1 MRSHL
6 TLYCP
11 KSLRRLYASWS
22 FYDSD
27 PPVQADIMPP
37 GGYICMRRDAC
48 SRPHWLLS
56 RPQFAQLFVSFGAE
70 VRRWNVA

>member
-22 FYDSD
+22 LYDSN

-37 GGYICMRRDAC
+37 AGYICMRRDA
-48 SRPHWLLS
+48 
-56 RPQFAQLFVSFGAE
+56 
-70 VRRWNVA
+70 